1 MRDFRKIQ
9 VWERSHRFTLQVYKI
24 TSSFPKDELYGL
36 TSQMRRAAVSIPS
49 NIAEG
54 CGRDI
59 QAELARF
66 IHIAGGSASELEYQ
80 LILAHDLGYINKDLY
95 PELNS
100 EINEIKRMLNG
111 FEKAVRANTKSLKS
125 HV

>member
-9 VWERSHRFTLQVYKI
+9 VWERAHHFTLQIYKI
-24 TSSFPKDELYGL
+24 TSSFPKAEIYGL
-36 TSQMRRAAVSIPS
+36 TSQMRRAATSIPS

-54 CGRDI
+54 CGRDT

-66 IHIAGGSASELEYQ
+66 VHIAGGSASELDYQ
-80 LILAHDLGYINKDLY
+80 LVLAHDLGYVGDEIY
-95 PELNS
+95 PDLNS

-111 FEKAVRANTKSLKS
+111 FEKAVQANSKKSK
-125 HV
+125 V

>member
-9 VWERSHRFTLQVYKI
+9 VWERAHQFTLQVYKI
-24 TSSFPKDELYGL
+24 TSTFPKAELYGL

-54 CGRDI
+54 CGRDT

-66 IHIAGGSASELEYQ
+66 VHISSGSASELEYQ
-80 LILAHDLGYINKDLY
+80 LILAHDLGYIGDENY
-95 PELNS
+95 SQLNS
-100 EINEIKRMLNG
+100 EINDIKRMLNG
-111 FEKAVRANTKSLKS
+111 FEKAVQLNSKKSK
-125 HV
+125 V

>member
-9 VWERSHRFTLQVYKI
+9 VWERAHRFTLQVYKI

-54 CGRDI
+54 CGRNT

-66 IHIAGGSASELEYQ
+66 VHIAGGSASELEYQ
-80 LILAHDLGYINKDLY
+80 LILAHDLGYMGDEIY

-111 FEKAVRANTKSLKS
+111 FEKAVQANSKNLRSK
-125 HV
+125 V

>member
-9 VWERSHRFTLQVYKI
+9 VWERAHHFTLQIYKI

-36 TSQMRRAAVSIPS
+36 TSQMRRSAASVSA

-54 CGRDI
+54 CGRDT

-66 IHIAGGSASELEYQ
+66 VHIASGSASELEYH
-80 LILAHDLGYINKDLY
+80 LILAHDLGYINDELY
-95 PELNS
+95 PKLNS

-111 FEKAVRANTKSLKS
+111 FEKAIQTNAKNLKS
-125 HV
+125 KV

>member
-9 VWERSHRFTLQVYKI
+9 VWERAHLFTLKIYK
-24 TSSFPKDELYGL
+24 TTYSFPKDELYGL

-54 CGRDI
+54 CGRDT

-66 IHIAGGSASELEYQ
+66 VHISGGSASELEYQ
-80 LILAHDLGYINKDLY
+80 LILAHDLGYISDEHY

-111 FEKAVRANTKSLKS
+111 FEKAVKANSKNLKS
-125 HV
+125 KV

>member
-9 VWERSHRFTLQVYKI
+9 VWERAHRFTLQVYKI

-49 NIAEG
+49 NLAEG
-54 CGRDI
+54 CGRDT

-66 IHIAGGSASELEYQ
+66 VHIAGGSASELEYQ
-80 LILAHDLGYINKDLY
+80 LILAHDLGYIGDELY

-111 FEKAVRANTKSLKS
+111 FEKAVQTNVKNLKS
-125 HV
+125 KV

>member
-9 VWERSHRFTLQVYKI
+9 VWERAHQLTLQVYKI

-54 CGRDI
+54 CGRDT
-59 QAELARF
+59 QTELARF

-80 LILAHDLGYINKDLY
+80 IILAHDLGYIGNELY

-111 FEKAVRANTKSLKS
+111 FEKAVRANTKSLRS